1 MLFHT
6 IVLFHKSS
14 LYKKQLT
21 GGVLLIRSSKEICK
35 SFKKIPAPVSFL
47 IKFQAAFQ
55 TEVFFCEF
63 QEIFKKIFFAEDLRT
78 TAFGFLKCFWNINHF
93 TWIFNNY
100 LLCNWPSF
108 SSLLLCGARE
118 RKSCKHDSRKRINFR
133 LCLMFVF
140 YIV

>member
-47 IKFQAAFQ
+47 IKFQAAFLKFYLKRDSDRG
-55 TEVFFCEF
+55 VF
-63 QEIFKKIFFAEDLRT
+63 L
-78 TAFGFLKCFWNINHF
+78 
-93 TWIFNNY
+93 
-100 LLCNWPSF
+100 
-108 SSLLLCGARE
+108 
-118 RKSCKHDSRKRINFR
+118 
-133 LCLMFVF
+133 
-140 YIV
+140 